1 VDIFIKA
8 AAGIFIAVIL
18 GLTLAKQGKDISLLL
33 TVLVCCMVVTAAVTY
48 LQPVIA
54 FLERLRTLG
63 NLEQDMCQ
71 ILLKAVGIGLIAELM
86 TLICND
92 AGNTS
97 LGKTLQI
104 LATAVIV
111 WLSIPMLDALLEL
124 IDGILGAV

>member
-1 VDIFIKA
+1 MDIFIKA

-48 LQPVIA
+48 LQPVITV
-54 FLERLRTLG
+54 LERLQALG
-63 NLEQDMCQ
+63 NLEQNMFQ
-71 ILLKAVGIGLIAELM
+71 TLLKAVGIGLIAELM
-86 TLICND
+86 MLICND

>member
-54 FLERLRTLG
+54 FLERLQTLG
-63 NLEQDMCQ
+63 NLEQDMFQ

>member
-1 VDIFIKA
+1 MDIFIKA

-48 LQPVIA
+48 LQPVIT
-54 FLERLRTLG
+54 FLERLQALG
-63 NLEQDMCQ
+63 NLEQNMFQ
-71 ILLKAVGIGLIAELM
+71 TLLKAVGIGLIAELM
-86 TLICND
+86 MLICND

>member
-1 VDIFIKA
+1 MDIFIKA

-54 FLERLRTLG
+54 FLERLQTLG
-63 NLEQDMCQ
+63 NLEQDMFQ